1 MNDLRPSSDDTAEL
15 ARLRTENAG
24 LRAELDETN
33 QGVLALYAELD
44 MQAEQLKD
52 ASELKSRFLSY
63 MSHEFRT
70 PLGSILSMTRL
81 LDDELDGPLGT
92 EQRHQVQFIS
102 TAARELAEMVDDLL
116 DLAKIEAGRVTISP
130 GWFEMVDLFSA
141 LRGMFRPIVED
152 ANIDLVF
159 EEPVGMPAMYTDDK
173 KVAQILRNYIS
184 NALKFTPN
192 GTVRVSAVC
201 EDERW
206 ARFSV
211 NDTGFGIPADV
222 LPGLFQD
229 FAQVD
234 SPLQRRVRGTGLGLS
249 LCRRFA
255 ELLGGSVGVA
265 SEVGKGSEFWVM
277 LPIRLESESDL
288 EVADAG

>member
-206 ARFSV
+206 ARFTV
-211 NDTGFGIPADV
+211 NDTGIGIPAEV
-222 LPGLFQD
+222 VPGLFQD

-277 LPIRLESESDL
+277 LPIRLESETDL